1 MVHHYFSDLNL
12 YYINNFKTY
21 AFIYNFR
28 IQYFLL
34 FLVSADPGKRPAITT
49 KRRVHIPV
57 NNGHVKNFTLPV
69 LGQSVSITGGL
80 VPGQILCLGAGA
92 EKMNCLKSFFMNF
105 KEKFLGDKS
114 N

>member
-1 MVHHYFSDLNL
+1 
-12 YYINNFKTY
+12 
-21 AFIYNFR
+21 
-28 IQYFLL
+28 
-34 FLVSADPGKRPAITT
+34 
-49 KRRVHIPV
+49 
-57 NNGHVKNFTLPV
+57 